1 MKKII
6 NIEENEVVT
15 IEGSTLTIEQ
25 KESKND
31 IAQLNSGIFK
41 TDERIL
47 IMHGG
52 IEILHLSDSG
62 IHIKPMTSITKENTT
77 TENSDVSLDN
87 YKLILKPYNPVQNT

>member
-6 NIEENEVVT
+6 KIATNEVVT

-25 KESKND
+25 VESEKDITKLND
-31 IAQLNSGIFK
+31 GIFK

-47 IMHGG
+47 ILHGG

-62 IHIKPMTSITKENTT
+62 IHIKPMPAITKENTT
-77 TENSDVSLDN
+77 TENSDVIKRKIVIENKVNL
-87 YKLILKPYNPVQNT
+87 